1 MLPNGKT
8 LIDSHLVLFLDYG
21 VSDMAQI
28 LNFAVSSCWF
38 TSVCMATIPQRFCSV
53 GVKAPYNR
61 FLNYISRSYIT

>member
-21 VSDMAQI
+21 ISDMAQI

-53 GVKAPYNR
+53 EVKAPYNR
-61 FLNYISRSYIT
+61 FLNYLSRSYIT